1 MNAKVLYV
9 VATGG
14 KAMEQ
19 TTLKERNYCATD
31 ASLSFFTVESTFSCY
46 GLKT

>member
-1 MNAKVLYV
+1 MNAEVLYV

-31 ASLSFFTVESTFSCY
+31 ASFSFFAVESTFSWD
-46 GLKT
+46 G